1 MEKQNGFASLYK
13 TVQRKTIVFKKVSIK
28 KIKNNK
34 SKKITIYFKFSNQ
47 NFKKNGLFIIRSD
60 IPVTGKHSLRL
71 MTEEDED
78 D

>member
-1 MEKQNGFASLYK
+1 MGSLLFTK
-13 TVQRKTIVFKKVSIK
+13 LSKGKPLFLKKYQSKKLKIIK
-28 KIKNNK
+28 V
-34 SKKITIYFKFSNQ
+34 KKITIYFKFSNQ